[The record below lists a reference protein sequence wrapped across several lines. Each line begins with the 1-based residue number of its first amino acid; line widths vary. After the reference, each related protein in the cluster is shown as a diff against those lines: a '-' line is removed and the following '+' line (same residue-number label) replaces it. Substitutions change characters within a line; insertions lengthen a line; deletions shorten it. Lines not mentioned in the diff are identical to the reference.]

1 MSHGPH
7 PQWVAPR
14 TADAAVVASS
24 ATASRPH
31 ARAATPGT
39 GASWPGIRRVWAL
52 AGRFLGM
59 GPTDRTGLEAASQSG
74 FGWLGALSIWAAV
87 ALMAL
92 AFANNASLRGE
103 EWANTGVWVAIAA
116 LVWPFAAR
124 MVRPDVGERE
134 LISLVVVLGMAL
146 YLVRILHNPMA
157 FVNHD
162 EFLHWRNVENILA
175 SGALFTTNPLLPI
188 SSLYPGMALV
198 TAALVQLTGL
208 SVFAAG
214 ALLIGVARLVFILCA
229 YALFRSLSASARIA
243 AGAALIVMASS
254 NFVFFHSQF
263 SYESLAIALVVLC
276 LAAAVRITADGATGF
291 VAKLPLLLVPMLGL
305 AMTHHLSAY
314 FLVVVL
320 ALVTVAALLIDRQPG
335 QALRYAILTSL
346 SLAILLGWQS
356 VMGNPTGDYMGPI
369 LGKAWGRIGEIV
381 ASGTLGRKLFVS
393 AAGDVLPLWQRIVAV
408 ASVALIGGGLLTG
421 TLRVWFLREPRQG
434 AAWPAVMMF
443 LAATYPLF
451 VAMRFE
457 PLTWE
462 IGNRVGTYVF
472 LAVAYVAAYGVV
484 TQWQGRSTGV
494 LRTAVVASA
503 MTVLVIGGVVA
514 GFGPQVQPGPY
525 LVGGENRAVEAQGIH
540 AAQWTRKELGRD
552 HVVAGDRTNRLL
564 ASVYGHQRVVT
575 SLHDRLDV
583 SPLFLAPT
591 FGKNEQRI
599 VDQARIEY
607 ILVDRRLSLRLPW
620 VGHYF
625 EGHESPGGHKSPA
638 SPGALNKFDGMP
650 FVNRVYD
657 NGDIAIYDLRGLHG
671 RP

>member
-1 MSHGPH
+1 MATLPG
-7 PQWVAPR
+7 AF
-14 TADAAVVASS
+14 S
-24 ATASRPH
+24 ARLGISR
-31 ARAATPGT
+31 
-39 GASWPGIRRVWAL
+39 WPKLIGQLLGI
-52 AGRFLGM
+52 GE
-59 GPTDRTGLEAASQSG
+59 TDRTQLGGASQSG
-74 FGWLGALSIWAAV
+74 FGWLGALSIWAAL

-134 LISLVVVLGMAL
+134 IISLVAALGVAL
-146 YLVRILHNPMA
+146 YLVRILHNPTA

-175 SGALFTTNPLLPI
+175 SGSLFTINPLLPI
-188 SSLYPGMALV
+188 SSLYPGLALV

-243 AGAALIVMASS
+243 AVATLIVMASS
-254 NFVFFHSQF
+254 NFVFFHGQF

-276 LAAAVRITADGATGF
+276 LAAAIRVNAGGATGF
-291 VAKLPLLLVPMLGL
+291 VARLPLLLVPMLAL

-314 FLVVVL
+314 FMVVVMV
-320 ALVTVAALLIDRQPG
+320 LVTVATLVIDRKPA

-346 SLAILLGWQS
+346 SFGLLMGWQS

-369 LGKAWGRIGEIV
+369 LGKAWSRVGEIF
-381 ASGTLGRKLFVS
+381 AFGTLGRKLFVS
-393 AAGDVLPLWQRIVAV
+393 AAGDVLPMWQRVVAV
-408 ASVALIGGGLLTG
+408 ASVALIGWGLLTG
-421 TLRVWFLREPRQG
+421 TLRVWFLREPRLG
-434 AAWPAVMMF
+434 AAWAFVMMF

-472 LAVAYVAAYGVV
+472 LAVAYVTAHGAV

-540 AAQWTRKELGRD
+540 AAQWTRKELGQDR
-552 HVVAGDRTNRLL
+552 VVAADRTNRLL

-575 SLHDRLDV
+575 SLYDRLDV
-583 SPLFLAPT
+583 SLLFLAPT
-591 FGKNEQRI
+591 FGENQRRI
-599 VDQARIEY
+599 VDQAGIEY

-625 EGHESPGGHKSPA
+625 EGHELPGGHKSPA
-638 SPGALNKFDGMP
+638 SLEALNKFDGMP

-671 RP
+671 RH